1 MLKLSADK
9 KARIFNLPLINL
21 YEKKPVYDALILI
34 EESLASK
41 LRLIP
46 FDLDNTQI
54 KIAVESP
61 ENQEVLDILAGLK
74 EKFKKE
80 IKVFVAFPE
89 QINYGLEWYKDNDLS
104 KNQEKYQEKI
114 LKEKT
119 KEAEQNLKVKI
130 PQNQFPIFDS
140 AEALIDHAISFKAT
154 RIHLDS
160 TPEGAKI
167 YYHIQKLHAIS
178 SLSAQQGS
186 KLISEIKKMA
196 HLEEGHV
203 HRHGDF
209 SLVDGQKFYRFLVTS
224 FPLPVGEKIN
234 IEIDEIDEHRYTL
247 KSLGILPQ
255 QQQELLSETEAD
267 SGIYFITGPE
277 GSGRTTTMYAL
288 LRLFKE
294 KNKRILTLEK
304 PIDCYF
310 KGVDQV
316 EVNPLKGLTFSLA
329 FKKLFHNYDVI
340 LIEGIRDSQTLD
352 LIFEASSKGKIIIAP
367 LNLKDSLA
375 VFNHLEQMGIEKEKI
390 LNNVR
395 AVINQRLVLRL
406 CANCRAKV
414 DLSVPEIE
422 EIKTGLGK
430 NPALNK
436 MISKKFEPHQCH
448 NCDQTGFFGHLG
460 IFEVITKNHDFR
472 ELIRY
477 NQANKQE
484 GYFSKKNIIT
494 LYQDGLLKA
503 AEGLTTLEEI
513 KRVTGK

>member
-1 MLKLSADK
+1 VLKLSADK

-46 FDLDNTQI
+46 FDLDNSQI
-54 KIAVESP
+54 KVAVENP
-61 ENQEVLDILAGLK
+61 ENQEVLDILTGLK
-74 EKFKKE
+74 EKLKKE

-104 KNQEKYQEKI
+104 ENQEKYQEKV
-114 LKEKT
+114 LKNKA
-119 KEAEQNLKVKI
+119 KEAEQNLKVNI
-130 PQNQFPIFDS
+130 PETQLPVFDS
-140 AEALIDHAISFKAT
+140 AENLIDHAISFKASK
-154 RIHLDS
+154 IHFDC

-178 SLSAQQGS
+178 KLSSQQGS
-186 KLISEIKKMA
+186 KIVTEIKKMA

-209 SLVDGQKFYRFLVTS
+209 SLVDGQKFFRFLVTS

-234 IEIDEIDEHRYTL
+234 IEIDEIDQQRYTL
-247 KSLGILPQ
+247 KSLGISL
-255 QQQELLSETEAD
+255 QQQEEILSETRND
-267 SGIYFITGPE
+267 SGIYFVVGPE

-304 PIDCYF
+304 PVDCYF

-316 EVNPLKGLTFSLA
+316 EVEPLKGLTFSLA

-352 LIFEASSKGKIIIAP
+352 LVFEASLKGKIIIAP

-390 LNNVR
+390 LNNVK
-395 AVINQRLVLRL
+395 VIINQRLVLRL
-406 CANCRAKV
+406 CANCRIKT
-414 DLSVPEIE
+414 DLSDSETE
-422 EIKTGLGK
+422 EISIELAK
-430 NPALNK
+430 NPTLNK
-436 MISKKFEPHQCH
+436 MIAKKFEPHQCH

-460 IFEVITKNHDFR
+460 IFEVITKNHDFK

-484 GYFSKKNIIT
+484 GYFNKKNIIT
-494 LYQDGLLKA
+494 LYQDGLLKVT
-503 AEGLTTLEEI
+503 EGLTTLEEV